1 MEKIRIRQFL
11 LAFCFV
17 LQCILIP
24 VTATQ
29 STEPS
34 TDPSTEPTQ
43 TVPVTTA
50 PALPPSAPNPASDS
64 DSGIDAPRALT
75 DPAALELD
83 GEAIFLYELTSDTLL
98 YAKNP
103 DTRREPASMT
113 KVMTALLALEHGVL
127 TDSITVTEADLEDM
141 DPSGSNSGLTAGETF
156 TLEELLYCLLIE
168 SANDAAPVIANYIAG
183 SESAFVEMM
192 NQKAAELGCTGTHFS
207 NTHGL
212 HDTEHYSTARDIA
225 KIMRAALE
233 YDVFRTISSTD
244 LYEMPATEGH
254 EARTLITT
262 NYLIG
267 TYYTGIYRDRRVI
280 CGKTGFTTPAG
291 RCVVTLAETDDLQYI
306 TVVMGASDG
315 EEDGSYLYGSFLST
329 SRLLNFGSSGFTT
342 VEALSPNLTVDQI
355 PVADTDE
362 CVAVAPSGTVRTLL
376 PSDYD
381 PAQLYTLYE
390 LSGTLRVPVKAGQV
404 VGTVCRY
411 YGNICVAQADL
422 VTLSN
427 LDPVPTTIHSP
438 IPDSSLPIS
447 TAPSG
452 PSVWMIAVGVLLGIA
467 VLLLLALIILILR
480 ARAIRRRR
488 RRRRRRMS

>member
-1 MEKIRIRQFL
+1 
-11 LAFCFV
+11 
-17 LQCILIP
+17 
-24 VTATQ
+24 
-29 STEPS
+29 
-34 TDPSTEPTQ
+34 
-43 TVPVTTA
+43 
-50 PALPPSAPNPASDS
+50 
-64 DSGIDAPRALT
+64 
-75 DPAALELD
+75 
-83 GEAIFLYELTSDTLL
+83 
-98 YAKNP
+98 
-103 DTRREPASMT
+103 MT
-113 KVMTALLALEHGVL
+113 KVMTALLALEHGTL
-127 TDSITVTEADLEDM
+127 TDSITVTEADLADM
-141 DPSGSNSGLTAGETF
+141 DPSGSNSGLIAGETF

-233 YDVFRTISSTD
+233 FDVFRTISSTD

-267 TYYTGIYRDRRVI
+267 TYYTGLYLDRRVI

-355 PVADTDE
+355 PVADTNE

-381 PAQLYTLYE
+381 PAQLHTLYD
-390 LSGTLRVPVKAGQV
+390 LSDTLRVPVKAGQV
-404 VGTVCRY
+404 VGTVYRY
-411 YGNICVAQADL
+411 YGNICVAQSEL
-422 VTLSN
+422 ITLSG

-438 IPDSSLPIS
+438 IPDSSLPVS

-452 PSVWMIAVGVLLGIA
+452 PSVWMIAVGVLLGSRRAA
-467 VLLLLALIILILR
+467 VAGADHFDSAGAGHPPSPPPEKETYVMTDWNQLEQRCQSCTRCELCKTRHNVVFGVGPRNADILFVGEGPGQQEDLQGEPVCR
-480 ARAIRRRR
+480 PGPAAAG
-488 RRRRRRMS
+488 